1 MEYLIVLDSDLV
13 EESKDLFVEKYS
25 LVRTSF
31 ETVYPQEGFPLF
43 ETLLD
48 REETSKFEIYN
59 EEGEEFDV
67 ESFVEKLEDYN
78 LKQ

>member
-1 MEYLIVLDSDLV
+1 MEYFIVLDSDLV

-25 LVRTSF
+25 LLRTSF
-31 ETVYPQEGFPLF
+31 ETAYPQEGFPLF

-48 REETSKFEIYN
+48 REKTDKFEIYN
-59 EEGEEFDV
+59 EEGEKFDI